1 MYYPMYYNG
10 RGTPMDAKTIS
21 LRVTASEAADIA
33 LLAKALGLTQSDVLK
48 RGLLALRTQLEEN
61 RSSYELGADLFGR
74 HGSGRKD
81 TSTRRRTLYKEAV
94 RAKRARR

>member
-1 MYYPMYYNG
+1 
-10 RGTPMDAKTIS
+10 MDAKTIS

-81 TSTRRRTLYKEAV
+81 TSTRRRTLYEEAV